1 MKLGVLTAAFGNQ
14 PFEEMLDAVKAMG
27 LGAVELP
34 ASAYGLSPHCPVDEL
49 LKSAALRRRWLDE
62 TAKRGLIIS
71 SLSCHGNP
79 LHPDPAYAAN
89 SHAALRKGIILAE
102 KLGLDRV
109 NGFSGCPGDQTGKSR
124 VPNWVTC
131 PWPPDFLS
139 LVTWQWEKK
148 ALPYWRKMGKFAADH
163 GVKIGFEMHPGFL
176 VYNPETLLRLRAECG
191 KNLGANFDPSH
202 LFWQGIDPIEAVRAL
217 AGCIWHVHAKDCRVE
232 PAVARVHGVLDTKHY
247 GDEFNRAWIFRTCGY
262 GHGEGFWRDFVS
274 ALRLSGYDHVL
285 SIEHEDSLMTTG
297 EGIAKAAAFLQAILI
312 RDPKPSS
319 MHWA

>member
-1 MKLGVLTAAFGNQ
+1 MKLGVLTSAFGNQ
-14 PFEEMLDAVKAMG
+14 PFEQMLDTVAGMG
-27 LGAVELP
+27 LEAVELP
-34 ASAYGLSPHCPVDEL
+34 ASSYGKSPHCPVDEL
-49 LKSAALRRRWLDE
+49 LKSATLRQHWLDE
-62 TAKRGLIIS
+62 VATRGLIIS

-79 LHPDPAYAAN
+79 IHPDPAAARL
-89 SHAALRKGIILAE
+89 SDQAMRKGILLAE

-109 NGFSGCPGDQTGKSR
+109 NGFSGCPGDQGKAN

-131 PWPPDFLS
+131 PWPPDFSDLIK
-139 LVTWQWEKK
+139 WQWEKK
-148 ALPYWRKMGKFAADH
+148 VFPYWTKMAAFAADH
-163 GVKIGFEMHPGFL
+163 GVKIGFEMHPGFV

-232 PAVARVHGVLDTKHY
+232 PAVARVNGVLDTKHY
-247 GDEFNRAWIFRTCGY
+247 GDEFHRAWVFRTVGY
-262 GHGEGFWRDFVS
+262 GHGESFWRDFVS
-274 ALRLSGYDHVL
+274 TLRLAGYDHVL

-297 EGIAKAAAFLQAILI
+297 EGIAKAAAFLQGIVI
-312 RDPKPSS
+312 REPKPTS

>member
-1 MKLGVLTAAFGNQ
+1 MKLGVLTGAFGNQ
-14 PFEEMLDAVKAMG
+14 PFEEMLDTVKAMG
-27 LGAVELP
+27 LQAVELP
-34 ASAYGLSPHCPVDEL
+34 ASAYGASPHCPVGDL
-49 LKSAALRRRWLDE
+49 LKSASLRRRWLDQV
-62 TAKRGLIIS
+62 ASRGLIIS

-79 LHPDPAYAAN
+79 LHPDPATARLSDQAM
-89 SHAALRKGIILAE
+89 RKGIVLAE

-139 LVTWQWEKK
+139 LVQWQWEKK
-148 ALPYWRKMGKFAADH
+148 AIPYWKKMAKFAADH

-191 KNLGANFDPSH
+191 KSLGANFDPSH
-202 LFWQGIDPIEAVRAL
+202 LFWQGIDPVEAVRAL

-232 PAVARVHGVLDTKHY
+232 PAVARVNGVLDTKHY
-247 GDEFNRAWIFRTCGY
+247 GDEFNRAWVFRTCGY

-297 EGIAKAAAFLQAILI
+297 EGIAKAAEFLNGILI
-312 RDPKPSS
+312 REPKPTS